1 MYAWLTKAGADISKG
16 MLRRLFSFHPHNRNS
31 TYGRKI
37 VVCGSLASDY
47 STGEPDEAEVES
59 IHLCT
64 PADFSAP
71 DSDEYT
77 DAESAV
83 VEAMEEEF
91 KEKYAGE
98 HRQEIDAAIQA
109 LLSSLR
115 KEAEAATK

>member
-1 MYAWLTKAGADISKG
+1 MAEKLWYVEVSQATTQQFSGYVLAETQMEAEHKAKENIGDLEEG
-16 MLRRLFSFHPHNRNS
+16 DM
-31 TYGRKI
+31 
-37 VVCGSLASDY
+37 
-47 STGEPDEAEVES
+47 GEPDEAEVES